1 MQRIKISVFLFFAL
15 FALAFYG
22 YQFFTPTAIG
32 QSVGTTLSAPTGV
45 IASDGSYSDKV
56 GVSLGHGAR
65 RDGLP
70 RFSQHDE

>member
-45 IASDGSYSDKV
+45 IASDGNYI
-56 GVSLGHGAR
+56 
-65 RDGLP
+65 
-70 RFSQHDE
+70 Q